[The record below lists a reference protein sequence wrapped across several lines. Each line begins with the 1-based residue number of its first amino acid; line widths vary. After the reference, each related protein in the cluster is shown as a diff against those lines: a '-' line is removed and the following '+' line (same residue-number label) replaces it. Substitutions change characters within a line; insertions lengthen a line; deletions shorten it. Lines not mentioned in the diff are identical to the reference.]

1 MVKWTLIILAIICIT
16 TSILWFCNDKANKFI
31 EDIGPLFSVIAT
43 ILAVTIFLQ
52 FYNEFSK
59 SKKEE
64 EIKRIEER
72 ARHNSK
78 MVALG
83 SEIINSI
90 QICNLFESEKEN
102 HLKGEE
108 VPNVYFEYSVS
119 ENMIING
126 DITHHKL
133 RAELT
138 SLIMQMKSINSLIF
152 SQQQLM
158 LFKGFASNDKQEALK
173 QRTIIS
179 MELLHSKTPL
189 IRQQLIKVE
198 PLFRELWNNPEEYI
212 NEEYLKN
219 NLLKEALVR

>member
-1 MVKWTLIILAIICIT
+1 MVKWTLIILAIICIA
-16 TSILWFCNDKANKFI
+16 TSILWFCNEKIKKFI

-64 EIKRIEER
+64 ETKKCEEK
-72 ARHNSK
+72 AKHNSK

-83 SEIINSI
+83 SEIINNI

-102 HLKGEE
+102 HLTGIE
-108 VPNVYFEYSVS
+108 VPNIYFEYSVM

-133 RAELT
+133 RAEMT
-138 SLIMQMKSINSLIF
+138 SLIIQMKSINNLIF

-158 LFKGFASNDKQEALK
+158 LFKGFAPADRQETLK

-179 MELLHSKTPL
+179 MELLHSKIPL
-189 IRQQLIKVE
+189 IRIQLTE
-198 PLFRELWNNPEEYI
+198 AESLFREFWNNPKQYI
-212 NEEYLKN
+212 NEEYLKD
-219 NLLKEALVR
+219 NLLKEAPVR